1 MDFMLWCRDTLANVV
16 LKQQALP
23 ELEIQQKQQEIKML
37 NVQAYLSSHLQLVLK
52 QISLLPETLPGLRQ
66 PGIAL
71 LLQEIKPQSIRAI
84 ACPAQQPCC

>member
-1 MDFMLWCRDTLANVV
+1 
-16 LKQQALP
+16 
-23 ELEIQQKQQEIKML
+23 ML
-37 NVQAYLSSHLQLVLK
+37 NAQEDLSSHLQLVLK

-71 LLQEIKPQSIRAI
+71 LRQEIKQQSIRAT

>member
-1 MDFMLWCRDTLANVV
+1 MLDFMLWCRDTLANVV

-52 QISLLPETLPGLRQ
+52 QISLLLEILPELLQLRTE
-66 PGIAL
+66 L
-71 LLQEIKPQSIRAI
+71 LRQEIK
-84 ACPAQQPCC
+84 